1 MTAGRMEEA
10 YRIEGAER
18 RGRWIVT
25 CDHATNRVP
34 DWVAGGDLGLPA
46 SDMGRHIA
54 YDIGA
59 LGVSETLAEALDSPM
74 VSSRF
79 SRLVIDP
86 NRGEQ
91 DPTLLMRLYDG
102 TLIPGNRHADDAD
115 LTRRLE
121 RLYRPYHDAIA
132 QTVASRARPVYCAIH
147 TFTPQLRGRGPR
159 PWEVAILYAE
169 DARLAAPFVAAC
181 RAEGWLTGDNQPYT
195 GDLPGDSVD
204 RHAVQRGIPNVL
216 IEIRQDLVATP
227 SQQREWGLRL
237 APVLQTVLADTG
249 L

>member
-1 MTAGRMEEA
+1 MTQQA
-10 YRIEGAER
+10 YDIDGADR
-18 RGRWIVT
+18 PGRWIVT
-25 CDHATNRVP
+25 CDHATNLVP
-34 DWVAGGDLGLPA
+34 DWVSGGDLGLPA
-46 SDMGRHIA
+46 EDMARHIA

-59 LGVSETLAEALDSPM
+59 LGVSRVLAEALDSPM
-74 VSSRF
+74 VASRF

-102 TLIPGNRHADDAD
+102 TLIPGNRHADAAD

-121 RLYRPYHDAIA
+121 RLHRPYHEAIA
-132 QTVASRARPVYCAIH
+132 RTVESRERPAYCAIH
-147 TFTPQLRGRGPR
+147 TFTPQLRGRPLR
-159 PWEVAILYAE
+159 PWEIAVLYAE

-195 GDLPGDSVD
+195 GKLPGDSVD
-204 RHAVQRGIPNVL
+204 RHAVQKGHPNVL

-237 APVLQTVLADTG
+237 APVLQKVLDETG